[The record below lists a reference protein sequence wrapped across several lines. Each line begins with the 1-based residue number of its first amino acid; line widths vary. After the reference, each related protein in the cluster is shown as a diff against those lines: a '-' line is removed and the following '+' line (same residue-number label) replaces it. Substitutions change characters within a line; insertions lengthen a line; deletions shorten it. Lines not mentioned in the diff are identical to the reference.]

1 MCLLALAWR
10 TDARWPLAL
19 IGNRDELHARPS
31 LAADRWV
38 DAPQVLGG
46 RDLEFGGT
54 WLGVSETGRLAAVT
68 NVRSLADMG
77 VKRESR
83 GDLTRRFL
91 TGELG
96 IEALQRL
103 DVAAFN
109 PFNLIVADQ
118 GDAWFMT
125 NRPEREVRRLEP
137 GVHGLSNG
145 PIDQVWPKT
154 AQAELALADW
164 LAAGAGDIDPL
175 FTALASEARPADA
188 WLPDTGIGVERE
200 RQLSAAFLRGPV
212 YGTRCSTVA
221 LVGADGAGR
230 LIERRFGPEGV
241 RLGETGLAFTWRAMC

>member
-31 LAADRWV
+31 
-38 DAPQVLGG
+38 
-46 RDLEFGGT
+46 
-54 WLGVSETGRLAAVT
+54 LAAVT

-125 NRPEREVRRLEP
+125 NRPSQEARRLSP

-154 AQAELALADW
+154 AMAKLALADW
-164 LAAGAGDIDPL
+164 LATGVADVEWL
-175 FTALASEARPADA
+175 FAALADETRPADA
-188 WLPDTGIGVERE
+188 DLPDTGLGLERE
-200 RQLSAAFLRGPV
+200 RQLSAAFLRGPI
-212 YGTRCSTVA
+212 YGTRCSTVV
-221 LVGADGAGR
+221 LVGANGAGH
-230 LIERRFGPEGV
+230 LIERRFGPEGAP
-241 RLGETGLAFTWRAMC
+241 LGETALAFAWPAMC

>member
-1 MCLLALAWR
+1 
-10 TDARWPLAL
+10 
-19 IGNRDELHARPS
+19 
-31 LAADRWV
+31 
-38 DAPQVLGG
+38 
-46 RDLEFGGT
+46 
-54 WLGVSETGRLAAVT
+54 
-68 NVRSLADMG
+68 MG

-91 TGELG
+91 TGEVG

-145 PIDQVWPKT
+145 PIDQIWPKT

-164 LAAGAGDIDPL
+164 LAADAGDIEPL
-175 FTALASEARPADA
+175 FTALASEVRAADA
-188 WLPDTGIGVERE
+188 ELPDTGIGVERE
-200 RQLSAAFLRGPV
+200 RLLSAAFLRGPV
-212 YGTRCSTVA
+212 YGTRCSTVV

-230 LIERRFGPEGV
+230 LIERRFGPEGA
-241 RLGETGLAFTWRAMC
+241 RLGETPLEFTWPAMC

>member
-31 LAADRWV
+31 LAADRWT

-91 TGELG
+91 TGEFG

-125 NRPEREVRRLEP
+125 NRPEREVRRLES

-154 AQAELALADW
+154 ARAKLALADW
-164 LAAGAGDIDPL
+164 LTAGDEDVEPL
-175 FTALASEARPADA
+175 FAALADEARPGDA
-188 WLPDTGIGVERE
+188 ELPDTGIGIERE
-200 RQLSAAFLRGPV
+200 RMLSAAFLRGPV
-212 YGTRCSTVA
+212 YGTRCSTVV

-230 LIERRFGPEGV
+230 LIERRLGPEGAP
-241 RLGETGLAFTWRAMC
+241 LGETALAFSWPAMC